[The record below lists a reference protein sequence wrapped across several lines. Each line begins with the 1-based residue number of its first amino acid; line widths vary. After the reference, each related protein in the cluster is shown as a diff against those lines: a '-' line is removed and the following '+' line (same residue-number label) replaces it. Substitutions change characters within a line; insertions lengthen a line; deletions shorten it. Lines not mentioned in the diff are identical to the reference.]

1 MKRAIIRVVLVIMLA
16 LLVIL
21 YVALLTCPFWGKGEW
36 WRYVNFGI
44 GLTGVIL
51 ISTVIVEFLDLPV
64 LRKPYRPFAHVFDDV
79 PMDDYYAQKKAQEE
93 ADDL

>member
-1 MKRAIIRVVLVIMLA
+1 MKRAIIHVVLVIMLA

-51 ISTVIVEFLDLPV
+51 ISTVMVEFLDFPV
-64 LRKPYRPFAHVFDDV
+64 LRKPYRPYFNELDYV
-79 PMDDYYAQKKAQEE
+79 PTDSDNDEKEI
-93 ADDL
+93 DDL

>member
-1 MKRAIIRVVLVIMLA
+1 MKRAIIHVVLVIMLA

-36 WRYVNFGI
+36 WRYANFGI

-64 LRKPYRPFAHVFDDV
+64 LRKPYRSYFNEPDYV
-79 PMDDYYAQKKAQEE
+79 PADSDNDEKEI
-93 ADDL
+93 DDL

>member
-1 MKRAIIRVVLVIMLA
+1 MKRAIIHVVLVIMIG
-16 LLVIL
+16 LLVVL

-51 ISTVIVEFLDLPV
+51 ISTTMVEFLDFPV
-64 LRKPYRPFAHVFDDV
+64 LRKPYRPYSRWPDYVPDDSDNDEKEV
-79 PMDDYYAQKKAQEE
+79 
-93 ADDL
+93 DDL